1 MSRDP
6 SLERGIRGVGA
17 QSPLSGAT
25 TLASQAEWR
34 GRLTACSAGGTA
46 QAREA
51 EPGSRPRCR
60 QVLVRG
66 PAHRCRGSRPR
77 PDAPPTLCLAVQGA
91 AGCAGP
97 AGLGSAEMRW
107 KTAALQFQLALGT
120 WQVRMVFTEKE
131 SLANLRPRFPS
142 ASPRGR
148 HVGPAESRQAAVL
161 EAPPVRL

>member
-1 MSRDP
+1 MSRDL
-6 SLERGIRGVGA
+6 SLERGIRPVGA
-17 QSPLSGAT
+17 QSPLSSAT
-25 TLASQAEWR
+25 TLFPSGMC
-34 GRLTACSAGGTA
+34 GRLPACSAGGTA

-51 EPGSRPRCR
+51 EPRPRPRCR

-66 PAHRCRGSRPR
+66 PAHRFLGSRPR
-77 PDAPPTLCLAVQGA
+77 PDAPPTLCRAVEGA
-91 AGCAGP
+91 VGCAGP

-107 KTAALQFQLALGT
+107 KTAAMQFQVPLGT

-131 SLANLRPRFPS
+131 SLTNLRPRFPS

-161 EAPPVRL
+161 EAPPIRL